1 MQRSLTTVCD
11 LLSSCFSL
19 TSEDLA
25 RINLASSKQG
35 LTQGEFLYR
44 EGAVSAQV
52 VRAAI
57 LCQLYMKDR
66 LLPAQL
72 AVSAVRLVNQINV
85 PIEEALNK
93 LGWDRAYYENISQM
107 SELLVKSETIDEQAK
122 AVAYEL
128 CFDNRLPFLAALMQ
142 RQALS
147 GPTADYALTLQ
158 HAILR
163 GELSFNDAVELLR
176 KHNHKDDET
185 VKGARFRSQ
194 SRPLDVPVTS
204 STKGIRLG
212 ELLVAARLI
221 TSVQLIAAV
230 EQGRTRGQLVG
241 EVLVEEGALSPEAL
255 ETALSVQS
263 KIDNGELS
271 VEEGVNALSGPTET
285 FAGGFAQR

>member
-25 RINLASSKQG
+25 RINLASSQQG
-35 LTQGEFLYR
+35 ITQGEFLFR

-57 LCQLYMKDR
+57 LCQLYMKER
-66 LLPAQL
+66 LLPSQL
-72 AVSAVRLVNQINV
+72 AISAVRLVNQINV
-85 PIEEALNK
+85 PIEGALDK
-93 LGWDRAYYENISQM
+93 LGWDRAYYENIRQI

-122 AVAYEL
+122 SLAYEL
-128 CFDNRLPFLAALMQ
+128 CFDNRLPFLAALVQ

-158 HAILR
+158 HTILR

-176 KHNHKDDET
+176 KHNHQDDEA
-185 VKGARFRSQ
+185 VRGERLRGLSAREVPGA
-194 SRPLDVPVTS
+194 L

-230 EQGRTRGQLVG
+230 EKGRTRGQLVG
-241 EVLVEEGALSPEAL
+241 EVLVEDGALSEEAL
-255 ETALSVQS
+255 ERTLSVQS
-263 KIDNGELS
+263 QIDNGELS
-271 VEEGVNALSGPTET
+271 VEEGVNELNGPTET